1 MSTKPESH
9 DVCVFLKCY
18 PLAGIDIYHVF
29 VFGVIIKMRN
39 QCLSMTLI
47 FSLILLR
54 RCESNNAHKI
64 WPECESGCDK
74 DLLFV
79 RQPSTVQIFCYYSS
93 LLVLFVVAVHLNSD
107 LLFGKKKKRTQAKQR
122 ESKRKKNG
130 SEEQRETCV
139 R

>member
-1 MSTKPESH
+1 
-9 DVCVFLKCY
+9 
-18 PLAGIDIYHVF
+18 
-29 VFGVIIKMRN
+29 MRN

-54 RCESNNAHKI
+54 RCESNNAHKN

-107 LLFGKKKKRTQAKQR
+107 LLFGKKKNERKPNKENRK
-122 ESKRKKNG
+122 EKKRK
-130 SEEQRETCV
+130 
-139 R
+139 